1 MARKLQS
8 RKRVGAEMRGRRK
21 VGSKGEKIYL
31 SAKHPRVLTGNDT
44 ISKDLFPQTLS
55 KKTGSLIKNV
65 SRFNFS
71 NVEIEVFF
79 SRFDIDGKFIYN
91 PDDEESGENLFGP
104 FAPNFL
110 QNYFF

>member
-8 RKRVGAEMRGRRK
+8 RKQVGAEMRGMRK
-21 VGSKGEKIYL
+21 VGSKEEGEKIYL

-91 PDDEESGENLFGP
+91 PDDEESGENQFGSS
-104 FAPNFL
+104 AQNF
-110 QNYFF
+110 